1 MRIDSTS
8 IEVKKAI
15 LKAIQAGKL
24 TKADLLTM
32 KIDEVSILLSRP
44 HPLISVKMGD
54 IQSFRFNNEDVTE
67 QEFERLTKIADALG
81 VEQFNGVARWNINV
95 IDTGFPLA
103 NNEND
108 III

>member
-15 LKAIQAGKL
+15 LKAIQEGKL
-24 TKADLLTM
+24 TKADLMTM
-32 KIDEVSILLSRP
+32 KIDEVSILLTKQY
-44 HPLISVKMGD
+44 PLISVKMGD
-54 IQSFRFNNEDVTE
+54 TQTFKFNGEDVSE
-67 QEFERLTKIADALG
+67 QEFERLSKIADALG
-81 VEQFNGVARWNINV
+81 VEQLGGVARWNINV

-108 III
+108 VII